1 MLELLGQ
8 AALRT
13 MLLAIIV
20 KLGLFCFRRPQLR
33 LIAWTVVLAA
43 SLAMP
48 ILQWGTPL
56 RLAILPNLSSI
67 ASIEAADPPPHAPAS
82 QKSVPVV
89 DEEVMAPTMAVPWLE
104 IGYYLV
110 AGFFLLRLS
119 LGLALSLRLL
129 ARAVP
134 VCPAWAG
141 DTSIRISR
149 DIAAP
154 VTVAHVI
161 LLPWDAVN
169 WPAGMRTAVLAH
181 ERAHLAR
188 WDFAMLVASQVNR
201 AVFWFSPLS
210 WWLHR
215 RLATLAEL
223 ASDDQAMA
231 TTGDRLGYAT
241 ILLEMGRRSGA
252 SLRGVAMARP
262 STLRYRIERILAD
275 GVTTDSV
282 RPIEQVML
290 ALGAAGFSIFAASSG
305 PVPVDAGW
313 PAPMP
318 SSPVQITSA
327 LQASPVSVP
336 MAALVAPMG
345 RLVAAPAAAALVP
358 RKAARAAMPLRSH
371 VVAQRSQDMHRV
383 VSGGSDQ
390 ADVSSGPSVETPP
403 VHRAGVTLAAVQRN
417 AVPSCTGVYLPPSGA
432 VRTDGAVDIVQAR
445 YFQQSDGTP
454 WLRLLLGTRS
464 RAILTG
470 FEVERISY
478 RATVVTRL
486 PRDTDHVTG
495 TTSGSYGAIN
505 FDCAKSGAQS

>member
-1 MLELLGQ
+1 M
-8 AALRT
+8 
-13 MLLAIIV
+13 V
-20 KLGLFCFRRPQLR
+20 
-33 LIAWTVVLAA
+33 
-43 SLAMP
+43 
-48 ILQWGTPL
+48 
-56 RLAILPNLSSI
+56 
-67 ASIEAADPPPHAPAS
+67 
-82 QKSVPVV
+82 
-89 DEEVMAPTMAVPWLE
+89 PTMAVPWLE

-262 STLRYRIERILAD
+262 STLRYRIERILGRWRNDGLRPAD
-275 GVTTDSV
+275 PASDACARRCGLFDLRREFGPGSGRRRLAGADAVEPGSDHRRAASVTGLSANGCTRCTDGSLGCRSGGGSASPAQGGPGSDAV
-282 RPIEQVML
+282 TVARR
-290 ALGAAGFSIFAASSG
+290 GAAKSRHA
-305 PVPVDAGW
+305 
-313 PAPMP
+313 
-318 SSPVQITSA
+318 Q
-327 LQASPVSVP
+327 
-336 MAALVAPMG
+336 G
-345 RLVAAPAAAALVP
+345 RLRRFRPSRCFERTLG
-358 RKAARAAMPLRSH
+358 RDAARASGRGDA
-371 VVAQRSQDMHRV
+371 
-383 VSGGSDQ
+383 SGGS
-390 ADVSSGPSVETPP
+390 AECHAI
-403 VHRAGVTLAAVQRN
+403 VHWCLPAAVRCGSNGRRRRYRAGQIF
-417 AVPSCTGVYLPPSGA
+417 S
-432 VRTDGAVDIVQAR
+432 
-445 YFQQSDGTP
+445 
-454 WLRLLLGTRS
+454 
-464 RAILTG
+464 AI
-470 FEVERISY
+470 
-478 RATVVTRL
+478 
-486 PRDTDHVTG
+486 
-495 TTSGSYGAIN
+495 
-505 FDCAKSGAQS
+505 

>member
-1 MLELLGQ
+1 
-8 AALRT
+8 
-13 MLLAIIV
+13 
-20 KLGLFCFRRPQLR
+20 
-33 LIAWTVVLAA
+33 
-43 SLAMP
+43 
-48 ILQWGTPL
+48 
-56 RLAILPNLSSI
+56 
-67 ASIEAADPPPHAPAS
+67 
-82 QKSVPVV
+82 
-89 DEEVMAPTMAVPWLE
+89 MAPTMAVPWLE

-327 LQASPVSVP
+327 LQASPVSLP
-336 MAALVAPMG
+336 MAPLVPPIRSLDCRSGGGSAGPAQGGPGSNAVTVARRGAAKSRHAQG
-345 RLVAAPAAAALVP
+345 RLRRFRPSRCFERTLG
-358 RKAARAAMPLRSH
+358 RDAARASGRGDA
-371 VVAQRSQDMHRV
+371 
-383 VSGGSDQ
+383 SGGS
-390 ADVSSGPSVETPP
+390 AECRAI
-403 VHRAGVTLAAVQRN
+403 VHWCLPAAVRCGSNGRRRRYRAGQIFSAIRWHTMVEAAARHTQ
-417 AVPSCTGVYLPPSGA
+417 PSHTDR
-432 VRTDGAVDIVQAR
+432 VRG
-445 YFQQSDGTP
+445 
-454 WLRLLLGTRS
+454 
-464 RAILTG
+464 
-470 FEVERISY
+470 
-478 RATVVTRL
+478 
-486 PRDTDHVTG
+486 
-495 TTSGSYGAIN
+495 
-505 FDCAKSGAQS
+505 